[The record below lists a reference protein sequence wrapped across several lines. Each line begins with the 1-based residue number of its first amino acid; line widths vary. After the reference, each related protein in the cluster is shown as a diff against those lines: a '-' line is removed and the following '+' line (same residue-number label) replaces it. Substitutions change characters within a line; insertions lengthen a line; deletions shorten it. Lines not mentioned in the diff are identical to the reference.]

1 MSSKLAICTAVF
13 ISFVSLLY
21 ADTMKE
27 AKKAYSARQHQKAIK
42 LFLEHAKKNPN
53 DGEPYMYIGY
63 ILESQKQYEASIAYF
78 SKAVDLKLN
87 NKQKLTCLL
96 KIIIYYNYHG
106 SWNMV
111 VHYANRYL
119 KIEQNPEIQK
129 IRAKA
134 LANKGEDS
142 PPISSNNEKP
152 QTKEKE
158 KTKIPEKVAQKNK
171 DSKEKPSKANS
182 SSNSEKKKAEDYL
195 IWENVLKLTE
205 KGNFKEAEKEI
216 SVLLEKAPNNKNYL
230 YKAGVIFYKLE
241 KYSDALSSLESS
253 LHECSSQDIELLH
266 FNYLYLGHVH
276 YKTGRLLTAEE
287 FYIKSFFYKFSVPA
301 LAAIARIRF
310 ELEDYQNVVTLTSF
324 LLKYEK
330 TNPEIYMQRGVSLV
344 KLGQRANGFQELL
357 KFASLLKKEFPDLKK
372 APEKFHE
379 GLLYLG
385 VFYSNRSKY
394 KLALKYLSLVSR
406 TRNDRTSYQFALGK
420 TYHYVGD
427 FSNSIAHLEKIPN
440 IPQAQYLIARF
451 FALKKNVE
459 QAKIYLAKAAKE
471 KEHYWVKVRLD
482 GAFRELINTSQEFSD
497 FVTYRGNPPVTPQTK
512 IE

>member
-1 MSSKLAICTAVF
+1 
-13 ISFVSLLY
+13 
-21 ADTMKE
+21 
-27 AKKAYSARQHQKAIK
+27 
-42 LFLEHAKKNPN
+42 
-53 DGEPYMYIGY
+53 
-63 ILESQKQYEASIAYF
+63 YF
-78 SKAVDLKLN
+78 SKAVDLNLN

-96 KIIIYYNYHG
+96 KIIIYYNYHRA
-106 SWNMV
+106 WNLV
-111 VHYANRYL
+111 VHYTNRYL

-129 IRAKA
+129 IRARA
-134 LANKGEDS
+134 IANKGEDVPS
-142 PPISSNNEKP
+142 PIITRNETKP
-152 QTKEKE
+152 QTNEKE
-158 KTKIPEKVAQKNK
+158 KAKVSEKVAQKNK
-171 DSKEKPSKANS
+171 DSKEKTSKSNS
-182 SSNSEKKKAEDYL
+182 SSNSEKKKSKEYL

-216 SVLLEKAPNNKNYL
+216 SILLEKAPNNKNYL

-241 KYSDALSSLESS
+241 KYSEALSSLESS
-253 LHECSSQDIELLH
+253 LNECNSQDTQLLH
-266 FNYLYLGHVH
+266 YNYLYLGHVH

-287 FYIKSFFYKFSVPA
+287 FYIKSFFYEFSVPA
-301 LAAIARIRF
+301 LAAISRIRF
-310 ELEDYQNVVTLTSF
+310 ELEDYQNVITLTSF

-394 KLALKYLSLVSR
+394 KLALKYLNLVSR

-420 TYHYVGD
+420 TYHYIGD

-471 KEHYWVKVRLD
+471 KENYWVKVRLD
-482 GAFRELINTSQEFSD
+482 GAFRELLNSSQEFSD
-497 FVTYRGNPPVTPQTK
+497 FVTYRGNPPAAPQTK